1 MIFLVFAGFVGCIL
15 IVLCFRQECYYDCGY
30 TSLSYIVKNTYL
42 LTQVDRDQEWEPPI
56 HVSEFATQ
64 STDELLEVAAEKG
77 FGKRKQETL
86 KKSGTLSYAPY
97 KIILRIENHIG
108 VPSRWKQLCL
118 YRLIFRTHRSN

>member
-30 TSLSYIVKNTYL
+30 TLLSYIVKNTYL

-56 HVSEFATQ
+56 YVSEFA
-64 STDELLEVAAEKG
+64 TDELLEVAAEKG

-86 KKSGTLSYAPY
+86 KKNLVHCHMPHT
-97 KIILRIENHIG
+97 K
-108 VPSRWKQLCL
+108 
-118 YRLIFRTHRSN
+118 